1 MKLGAFILI
10 GIGSFFFLA
19 NFINIRI
26 NWNYIWPLI
35 LVAVGINM
43 LRTK

>member
-10 GIGSFFFLA
+10 VIGCFFFLT

-35 LVAVGINM
+35 LVAVGISM
-43 LRTK
+43 LRSK